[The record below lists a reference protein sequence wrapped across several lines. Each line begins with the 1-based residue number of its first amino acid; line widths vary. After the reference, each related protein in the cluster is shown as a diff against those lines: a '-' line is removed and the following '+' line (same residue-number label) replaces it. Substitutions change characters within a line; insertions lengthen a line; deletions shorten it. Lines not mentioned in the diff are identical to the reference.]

1 MDYTRVDFV
10 IKGVSKDDKER
21 KKRVMKITYPG
32 YQNRL
37 DKPRGYDSLMDFLG
51 DNNIVTADEI
61 VPDMIVDNEHN
72 AYILDYHKLAELRDK
87 CFTKLE
93 SIGVLEDFINKN
105 DMKHMNYYNWF
116 THNDDNE

>member
-10 IKGVSKDDKER
+10 IKGVSKNDKER